1 MTPTKMRRNE
11 MADLFQKASP
21 DPRRRRNS
29 ASRARRLPRLA
40 FTSDGWIDFQALRAV
55 NASTLDGT
63 AQKKGAGH
71 GKNRKILNSTEAQG
85 AF

>member
-1 MTPTKMRRNE
+1 MTPTKMRRND
-11 MADLFQKASP
+11 MADLFKKASP
-21 DPRRRRNS
+21 ASERKSNG
-29 ASRARRLPRLA
+29 SRARRMPRLA

-55 NASTLDGT
+55 NASTLDGKP
-63 AQKKGAGH
+63 QRKGAGH